1 MTLGPDVLTNK
12 EESMTTRT
20 ALITGAGSERG
31 IGREIARHLADAGF
45 AIAVLDIDGPAA
57 ERTAALITD
66 EHGVPAL
73 GVAADVT
80 DPASVDEAVAA
91 VESSSLPPI
100 GALVNNAG
108 ITRPTRFLD
117 IEPDEWELVFK
128 VNVTGTYLV
137 TRRVLP
143 GLVER
148 GYGRIVNLSSV
159 SAERGGGVF
168 GGSHYSAAK
177 AAVLGLTRALAR
189 EAGPHGVV
197 VNAVAPGLIDTD
209 ITGGLLAGDRKDK
222 LIADIPVGRNGRTD
236 DVAATVAF
244 LSGESVGYI
253 TGATFDING
262 GSHIA

>member
-1 MTLGPDVLTNK
+1 MAP
-12 EESMTTRT
+12 TRT
-20 ALITGAGSERG
+20 ALVTGAGSERG
-31 IGREIARHLADAGF
+31 IGRETTRHLAAAGF
-45 AIAVLDIDGPAA
+45 AVAVLDIDGEAA
-57 ERTAALITD
+57 ERTAALVTE
-66 EHGVPAL
+66 EHNVPAL

-80 DPASVDEAVAA
+80 DASSVDAA
-91 VESSSLPPI
+91 VRAVEESSLPPVA
-100 GALVNNAG
+100 ALVNNAG

-117 IEPDEWELVFK
+117 IDEAEWDLVFK

-137 TRRVLP
+137 TKRVLP
-143 GLVER
+143 GMLDR

-189 EAGPHGVV
+189 EVGPQGVV

-209 ITGGLLAGDRKDK
+209 ITGGALTGDRKEK
-222 LIADIPVGRNGRTD
+222 LVADIPVGRNGRTD
-236 DVAATVAF
+236 DVAALVTF
-244 LSGESVGYI
+244 LCGEAVGYV
-253 TGATFDING
+253 TGATFDVNG